1 MRTSHLQL
9 CSVPSMCLSGF
20 CLPMSVSSMLK
31 RAMNSSRV
39 NMMMGV
45 PHLRLSV
52 PYDPVPRWV
61 LKVRI
66 LLFSASAR
74 EERTD

>member
-31 RAMNSSRV
+31 RAMYSSRI

-45 PHLRLSV
+45 PTLRLSV